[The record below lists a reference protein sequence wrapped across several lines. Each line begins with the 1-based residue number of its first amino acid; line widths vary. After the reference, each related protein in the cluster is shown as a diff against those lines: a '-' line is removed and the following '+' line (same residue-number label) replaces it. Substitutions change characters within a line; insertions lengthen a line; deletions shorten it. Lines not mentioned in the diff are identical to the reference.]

1 MKNLRQYNNNKRKTF
16 QALLFQT
23 NKKYMNAFMLLLVAV
38 ELVPNEIFNSIK
50 KEKNSPFATD
60 VEQRR
65 NLNPWNIWIL
75 YSCIQQSITDLDV
88 YCDLNWCGSK
98 GSEYQKRNTSNGI
111 KQGKCWLS
119 AWSTSCNLCTHC
131 DRLLQVRI
139 GLNSHHT
146 NETWGCGCHQML

>member
-16 QALLFQT
+16 QTLLFQT

-65 NLNPWNIWIL
+65 NLNP
-75 YSCIQQSITDLDV
+75 
-88 YCDLNWCGSK
+88 
-98 GSEYQKRNTSNGI
+98 
-111 KQGKCWLS
+111 
-119 AWSTSCNLCTHC
+119 
-131 DRLLQVRI
+131 
-139 GLNSHHT
+139 
-146 NETWGCGCHQML
+146 